1 MTYACRADPHILCS
15 NVCAFLQWQLIK
27 LSKNNIF
34 SYSSRYING
43 VEVLKKVFRIFSQ
56 LVQTMRNFTNIY
68 LDQKKNQFTPTAS
81 DLFCLM
87 RTFKMSSPI
96 YPFHRNYIINQLQGP
111 NYLITKNVHLFN
123 GGPSNQPVSSRQV
136 KPAPSRYY
144 RHGNLH
150 NVNTNYII
158 SRCLLL
164 WMMSVSL

>member
-1 MTYACRADPHILCS
+1 MVLRYWRKFSGYFHNLYKQWEILRIYT
-15 NVCAFLQWQLIK
+15 WT
-27 LSKNNIF
+27 
-34 SYSSRYING
+34 
-43 VEVLKKVFRIFSQ
+43 KK
-56 LVQTMRNFTNIY
+56 
-68 LDQKKNQFTPTAS
+68 KKNQFTPTAS